1 MILFAD
7 ENLNPLSLSSE
18 QSLKMKGRQMYTLP
32 RQGSGE
38 SGSGYSVRS
47 DDLR

>member
-1 MILFAD
+1 
-7 ENLNPLSLSSE
+7 
-18 QSLKMKGRQMYTLP
+18 MYTLP

-47 DDLR
+47 DDLRSVSSVNMDRVYVYLDI

>member
-1 MILFAD
+1 
-7 ENLNPLSLSSE
+7 
-18 QSLKMKGRQMYTLP
+18 MKGRQMYTLP

-47 DDLR
+47 EDLR